1 MADLKISAL
10 TSATTPLAGTEVFPI
25 VQSGATVKATIN
37 SITAGRSLGDNIGVG
52 TAPFGWAAY
61 KSFDIGTQGSFVS
74 VSTQVQTIQN
84 ALYNGAWVYKADGF
98 AANYNIVSGQ
108 HVWQRAASGL
118 AGGAVTW
125 IEDGRFDENGNLSV
139 ANGNFVVGTSGKGI
153 DFSATSGSGTSELL
167 ADYEEG
173 TWTPTLTDLTNNAT
187 IASAT
192 CSYTKVG
199 RMVTVMGYLE
209 TGGLGSVSGNIY
221 IGGLPF
227 AQVNNAGGLG
237 AGSIGYAANMNLLLG
252 QSVTLA
258 SESNQ
263 TYMSLRLWDALTGTT
278 AMQASE
284 WANNG
289 AVVFTCTYRAT

>member
-10 TSATTPLAGTEVFPI
+10 TASTTPLAGTEVLPI
-25 VQSGATVKATIN
+25 VQSSTTKQVSVAN
-37 SITAGRSLGDNIGVG
+37 LTAGRAVSMQSVTANNTGLATPVGNFQSGDQAGSRVAIINNGAGGQTFHLVTGNPGVSNSG
-52 TAPFGWAAY
+52 F
-61 KSFDIGTQGSFVS
+61 
-74 VSTQVQTIQN
+74 
-84 ALYNGAWVYKADGF
+84 ALYDSTNSATRLYVGSSTGDLTL
-98 AANYNIVSGQ
+98 N
-108 HVWQRAASGL
+108 
-118 AGGAVTW
+118 T
-125 IEDGRFDENGNLSV
+125 GNL
-139 ANGNFVVGTSGKGI
+139 VVSNGKGI
-153 DFSATSGSGTSELL
+153 DFSATPGTGTSELL

-187 IASAT
+187 TASAT

-199 RMVTVMGYLE
+199 RMVTVMGYFE

-221 IGGLPF
+221 ISGLPF

-237 AGSIGYAANMNLLLG
+237 AGSIGYAANMNLVLG